1 VIEIGKWDHLEGSIG
16 KRGTGKSTHQCVR
29 AMELCIDAGGAIVI
43 GHSIGGR
50 LPTRL
55 PEEYGGH
62 VLPIQYHES
71 INSIRNGVR
80 RHPGRWHILAPPITA
95 DVNAVRETA
104 DDLIKFSI
112 ELSRAMRKKAWE
124 RTHPFGVPGARFGWR
139 DNVNH
144 EGVQAT
150 PIILIIDEGIAIEA
164 AGPTRKD
171 ANRWFLEFLY
181 SLRHMHIALLY
192 AIQDAS
198 ARSWRILE
206 QATTL
211 YVFRVSHEWA
221 LQSIAA
227 AGASDEQLDEVA
239 NLPRFR
245 FVELDLRAP
254 MEADSAVD
262 KPALQA
268 IEAKTPDGTPA

>member
-1 VIEIGKWDHLEGSIG
+1 MVEIGKWDHLEASIG

-29 AMELCIDAGGAIVI
+29 AYELCIDAGGAIVI

-50 LPTRL
+50 LPSKL
-55 PEEYGGH
+55 PDEYGGH
-62 VLPIQYHES
+62 KLPIQYHES
-71 INSIRNGVR
+71 IESIRRGLR
-80 RHPGRWHILAPPITA
+80 WHPGRWHILAPPITA
-95 DVNAVRETA
+95 DANQIRETA

-112 ELSRAMRKKAWE
+112 ELSRSVRKKAW
-124 RTHPFGVPGARFGWR
+124 TNAHPFGVPGARLGWR
-139 DNVNH
+139 DNVSH
-144 EGVQAT
+144 EGVEAT
-150 PIILIIDEGIAIEA
+150 PIILIIDEGVAIEA

-206 QATTL
+206 QATKL
-211 YVFRVSHEWA
+211 FVFRVSHDWA

-227 AGASDEQLDEVA
+227 AGATDEQIDEVR
-239 NLPRFR
+239 NQYRYQ
-245 FVELDLRAP
+245 FVEMDLSAP
-254 MEADSAVD
+254 LAANPISAEQI
-262 KPALQA
+262 KR
-268 IEAKTPDGTPA
+268 IEAQTPEGTPA